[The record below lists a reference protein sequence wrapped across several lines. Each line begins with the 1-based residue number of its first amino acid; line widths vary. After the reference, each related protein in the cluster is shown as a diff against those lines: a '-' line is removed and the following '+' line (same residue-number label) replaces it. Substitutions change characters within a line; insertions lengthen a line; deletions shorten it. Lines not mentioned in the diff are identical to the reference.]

1 MTIWQKNMV
10 AKLRIL
16 VDLNVI
22 IDVVQQRQPF
32 YADSAQ
38 VLDAVAH
45 EEATGLLAAHSISTL
60 FYVMTRWQNRETAS
74 AVTASLLDVF
84 TVAAINDA
92 VIRKALTWGWRDFE
106 DAIQMAAALNE
117 QADYLVTRNGQ
128 DFETQ
133 PVPVLAPAG
142 LLALLAQK

>member
-10 AKLRIL
+10 AKLRVL
-16 VDLNVI
+16 VDLNII

-32 YADSAQ
+32 YADSAG

-45 EEATGLLAAHSISTL
+45 GEVTGLLAAHSISTL
-60 FYVMTRWQNRETAS
+60 FYVMTRWQNREAAS
-74 AVTASLLDVF
+74 TIITSLLDVF
-84 TVAAINDA
+84 TIATVNDA
-92 VIRKALTWGWRDFE
+92 VVRKALAWSWRDFE

-117 QADYLVTRNGQ
+117 QADYVVTRNGQ

-133 PVPVLAPAG
+133 PVPVLEPVG

>member
-1 MTIWQKNMV
+1 MA
-10 AKLRIL
+10 AKLRVL

-32 YADSAQ
+32 FADSAQ

-45 EEATGLLAAHSISTL
+45 GKTTGLLAAHSISTL
-60 FYVMTRWQNRETAS
+60 FYVMTRWQNREAAS
-74 AVTASLLDVF
+74 TTIASLLDVF
-84 TVAAINDA
+84 TVASVDDS
-92 VIRKALTWGWRDFE
+92 VIRKALTWGWKDFE

-117 QADYLVTRNGQ
+117 QVDYLVTRNGQ

-133 PVPVLAPAG
+133 PVPVLNPAG